1 MIHLIAISMPY
12 SMPMSQNVF
21 SVSELISLIKQTL
34 EFNDGLRAFYV
45 KGEISNFTA
54 HRNGHWYFS
63 IKDDNAKINCVMFSS
78 YANSVDFKPKEG
90 DQVLLRASVS
100 VYALQGS
107 VQCNIFSMQN
117 IGLGDLFI
125 QFERLRKKLF
135 DLGVCDQSRKK
146 ILPKYPKRIA
156 LVTGAQSAALQDMF
170 KVAHLKWPLVE
181 LVLFETLVQGN
192 NAYLDIIKSLKKA
205 DESSCDL
212 IILAR
217 GGGSI
222 EDLWAFNNETLAMT
236 LVDLKTP
243 IITGVGHESD
253 TTIVDYVSD
262 LRAATPTQAM
272 QLALP
277 DIHEVQEQ
285 LTLLSKRLN
294 KDIQNRL
301 ILSKQE
307 LSLIK
312 SQSFIKNP
320 TIRLNQHRVQ
330 LDFLQQRMIN
340 RAQDLA
346 GIRQTLD
353 ISAQRMSHL
362 LIQKTQ
368 MMRFN
373 LEQVDRKLKSNIDL
387 NLSKSKREFSH
398 MIALLNAYSPL
409 NSLERGYSLTYKD
422 QSLIQSIQQVQKE
435 DILKIRLK
443 DGNIQAKVL
452 EIGEKI

>member
-1 MIHLIAISMPY
+1 
-12 SMPMSQNVF
+12 MPMSQNVF

-312 SQSFIKNP
+312 S
-320 TIRLNQHRVQ
+320 
-330 LDFLQQRMIN
+330 
-340 RAQDLA
+340 
-346 GIRQTLD
+346 
-353 ISAQRMSHL
+353 
-362 LIQKTQ
+362 
-368 MMRFN
+368 
-373 LEQVDRKLKSNIDL
+373 
-387 NLSKSKREFSH
+387 
-398 MIALLNAYSPL
+398 
-409 NSLERGYSLTYKD
+409 
-422 QSLIQSIQQVQKE
+422 
-435 DILKIRLK
+435 
-443 DGNIQAKVL
+443 
-452 EIGEKI
+452 